1 MDTQEREKLEE
12 MHRKMDELADEMRQ
26 FLDENTDEDGEL
38 SEEDAGTYDK
48 MSKKLLA
55 IKNQIARY
63 KVIVEAK
70 EQAGA
75 PAGIPPVLN
84 YPQSFGGGGKG
95 DRASDA
101 YRKAAIFA
109 IRQHCKVITND
120 LAASPDSAGGFLIPI
135 EWDTRLIK
143 ALEEENV
150 IRKLGTTIT
159 TASEHRINRVATM
172 PTAAWLDEGQS
183 ITFGNGTFD
192 QITLDAHKVGIGIL
206 ISEELIA
213 DSMFDIETEILDQFS
228 KAIANAEEDAFLNG
242 APDATT
248 GKVGRPTGIITT
260 IAANSDMYITTKGT
274 EPTADEIID
283 LSYKLPRPYRKN
295 AAFLVNDATLATI
308 KKFKDQTQRYIWEE
322 SYQAGEPS
330 RLLGYPVYTSPY
342 MPTIASGTFPIL
354 FGDFGKYNIA
364 DRGTRT
370 IQELKEAYA
379 VSGQVGYLMKERVDG
394 ALIDNKAMRAIK
406 IK

>member
-1 MDTQEREKLEE
+1 MDIRDIQQKRANLWEE
-12 MHRKMDELADEMRQ
+12 AKK
-26 FLDENTDEDGEL
+26 FLDDHTDKDGKI
-38 SEEDAGTYDK
+38 SAEDAAAYEKMENEIVDLGKQIDRLKRQETLNAELNALSGTPMLPTPNGTGD
-48 MSKKLLA
+48 SK
-55 IKNQIARY
+55 
-63 KVIVEAK
+63 
-70 EQAGA
+70 
-75 PAGIPPVLN
+75 
-84 YPQSFGGGGKG
+84 S

-101 YRKAAIFA
+101 YRKAAIYA
-109 IRQHCKVITND
+109 IRKHCKVITND
-120 LAASPDSAGGFLIPI
+120 LATSPDSAGGFLIPI

-394 ALIDNKAMRAIK
+394 ALIDNKAMRALK

>member
-1 MDTQEREKLEE
+1 METQERERLEG
-12 MHRKMDELADEMRQ
+12 MYSKMDELAEEMRQ
-26 FLDENTDEDGEL
+26 FLDEHEDEGGNL
-38 SEEDAGTYDK
+38 SEEDAGTFDK
-48 MSKKLLA
+48 MNKKLLA
-55 IKNQIARY
+55 IKNKIDRY

-70 EQAGA
+70 EQTTT
-75 PAGIPPVLN
+75 PTSKPVLN
-84 YPQSFGGGGKG
+84 YPQSFGGEVRSG
-95 DRASDA
+95 RASDA
-101 YRKAAIFA
+101 YRKAAISA
-109 IRQHCKVITND
+109 IRQRCRVITNE
-120 LAASPDSAGGFLIPI
+120 LATSPDSAGGFLIPT

-159 TASEHRINRVATM
+159 TASEHKISRVATT

-183 ITFGNGTFD
+183 ITFSNGTFN

-206 ISEELIA
+206 ISEELLS
-213 DSMFDIETEILDQFS
+213 DSMFDIESEILDQFS
-228 KAIANAEEDAFLNG
+228 KAIADTEEDAFLNG
-242 APDATT
+242 APDAVT

-260 IAANSDMYITTKGT
+260 ISANANMYMTTKGA

-295 AAFLVNDATLATI
+295 AAFLVNDSTLAAI

-330 RLLGYPVYTSPY
+330 RILGYPVYTSPY
-342 MPTIASGTFPIL
+342 VPAIASGKFAIL
-354 FGDFGKYNIA
+354 FGDFSYYNIA

-370 IQELKEAYA
+370 IQELTEAYA

-394 ALIDNKAMRAIK
+394 ILIDNSAVRALK

>member
-1 MDTQEREKLEE
+1 M
-12 MHRKMDELADEMRQ
+12 
-26 FLDENTDEDGEL
+26 
-38 SEEDAGTYDK
+38 
-48 MSKKLLA
+48 
-55 IKNQIARY
+55 
-63 KVIVEAK
+63 
-70 EQAGA
+70 
-75 PAGIPPVLN
+75 
-84 YPQSFGGGGKG
+84 
-95 DRASDA
+95 
-101 YRKAAIFA
+101 
-109 IRQHCKVITND
+109 
-120 LAASPDSAGGFLIPI
+120 
-135 EWDTRLIK
+135 
-143 ALEEENV
+143 
-150 IRKLGTTIT
+150 
-159 TASEHRINRVATM
+159 
-172 PTAAWLDEGQS
+172 
-183 ITFGNGTFD
+183 
-192 QITLDAHKVGIGIL
+192 DAHKVGIGIL

-308 KKFKDQTQRYIWEE
+308 KKFKDQNQRYIWEE

-342 MPTIASGTFPIL
+342 MPTIASGAFPIL